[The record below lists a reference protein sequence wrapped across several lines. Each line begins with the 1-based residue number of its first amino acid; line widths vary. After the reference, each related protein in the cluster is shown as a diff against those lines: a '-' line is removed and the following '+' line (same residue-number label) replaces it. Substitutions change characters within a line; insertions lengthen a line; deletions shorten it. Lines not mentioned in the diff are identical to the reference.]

1 MTSTVTQLGVADTQA
16 NELWSTLQSTS
27 TRFSST
33 LSPSV
38 LSDLMRFDD
47 RACGADLLPVLAA
60 IVRHMHPLLVYMQY
74 LDRIVELSLFPRQ
87 HHFRC
92 DLDLTNLTRED
103 AAQLQVMHVA
113 PLPSSGLLDPAAAY
127 AAHSGS
133 MASLLWTMALRGSHS
148 ALLPEIAGPVRY
160 RLAPGQSLRRMPME
174 PWCEAPLR
182 CLGDEPASVQE
193 LAEESGSDLAC
204 TRRLLNAVYL
214 QGRIMITRS
223 LPLQRAAPHD
233 RRSVRKVTD
242 IARTAPMRRS
252 SR

>member
-1 MTSTVTQLGVADTQA
+1 MTSTVTHLNGADTQA
-16 NELWSTLQSTS
+16 NELWSSLQSTS

-38 LSDLMRFDD
+38 LSDLMRFEDQ
-47 RACGADLLPVLAA
+47 ACGADLLPVLAA
-60 IVRHMHPLLVYMQY
+60 IVRHMHPLLVYLQY

-92 DLDLTNLTRED
+92 DLDLLNLASDE

-113 PLPSSGLLDPAAAY
+113 PLPSTGLLDPAAAY

-133 MASLLWTMALRGSHS
+133 MALLLWTMALRGSHS
-148 ALLPEIAGPVRY
+148 TLLPEIAGPVRY
-160 RLAPGQSLRRMPME
+160 RLAPGPSLRRLPMD
-174 PWCEAPLR
+174 PWSTSTLR

-193 LAEESGSDLAC
+193 LAEESGSDRAC

-214 QGRIMITRS
+214 QGRLMITRS
-223 LPLQRAAPHD
+223 LPLQRAAPHN
-233 RRSVRKVTD
+233 RRS
-242 IARTAPMRRS
+242 ARREE
-252 SR
+252 